1 MYITIN
7 LEIENPS
14 FKFINLHNSLSNLSL
29 TKPAPYTLGNL
40 SAPSLQY
47 MGVIIYKWL
56 KRS

>member
-1 MYITIN
+1 
-7 LEIENPS
+7 
-14 FKFINLHNSLSNLSL
+14 LSL